1 MRRNPDRRANK
12 GSVALLLS
20 AGILLLLKSLPQ
32 VLAAD
37 VATPPPAA
45 DPVVL
50 AHQQALQSDP
60 ASPVIGDPKGDV
72 TIVEFFDYACSYCKA
87 LQPRLQQALTADPH
101 VRLVLKEFPIL
112 TPESM
117 TAARASLAS
126 MRQHKYR
133 QFHEALMAYRG
144 QWGEEAIYATARS
157 VGLDLARLRRD
168 MASPSIDSELLANFN
183 LARALR
189 IFQTPGFV
197 VGSHILT
204 GPSAQIDFPTVI
216 SAARAQRS

>member
-1 MRRNPDRRANK
+1 MRRNPHHRSNT

-20 AGILLLLKSLPQ
+20 AGILLVLSTLPQ
-32 VLAAD
+32 AQAAD
-37 VATPPPAA
+37 VMTPPPAA
-45 DPVVL
+45 DQVVL
-50 AHQQALQSDP
+50 THQEALQSDP

-87 LQPRLQQALTADPH
+87 IQPRLEQALTADRH

-117 TAARASLAS
+117 TAAKVSLAS

-133 QFHEALMAYRG
+133 QFHEALMAYHG
-144 QWGEEAIYATARS
+144 QWNEEAIYATARS
-157 VGLDLARLRRD
+157 VGLDMARLRRD
-168 MASPSIDSELLANFN
+168 MASQSIDSELLANFN

-204 GPSAQIDFPTVI
+204 GPSAQIDFPAVI